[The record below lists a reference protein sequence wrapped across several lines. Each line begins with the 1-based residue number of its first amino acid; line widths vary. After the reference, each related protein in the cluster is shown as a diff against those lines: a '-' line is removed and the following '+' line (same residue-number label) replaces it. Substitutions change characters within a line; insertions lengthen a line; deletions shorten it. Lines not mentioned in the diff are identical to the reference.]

1 MTRLRS
7 TVVALTLTLALL
19 GASGCGST
27 TELAAERGRTLQ
39 ASVLEVTRAA
49 AQGDWDEASTLLAST
64 RELLDAGVEQGEV
77 SAMRYRAIDAALD
90 DVEAELAAAQRR
102 AAAAKAAAEAEATA
116 PADEETP
123 AQRTATTS
131 VENTKAPS
139 KPEPA
144 RPAPPSEPKKPKKP
158 KKPAKVEAPDTT
170 RGDKGKKEPRVR
182 KRG

>member
-7 TVVALTLTLALL
+7 TVVALALTLALL

-27 TELAAERGRTLQ
+27 TELAADRGRTLQ
-39 ASVLEVTRAA
+39 ASVLAVTRAA

-123 AQRTATTS
+123 AQRTATKS
-131 VENTKAPS
+131 AENTKTPS
-139 KPEPA
+139 NPEPA
-144 RPAPPSEPKKPKKP
+144 RPAPPSEPKKP

>member
-7 TVVALTLTLALL
+7 TVVALALTLALL

-39 ASVLEVTRAA
+39 ASVQAVTRAA

-123 AQRTATTS
+123 AQRTATKS
-131 VENTKAPS
+131 VENTKTPS

-144 RPAPPSEPKKPKKP
+144 RPAPPSEPKKP

>member
-7 TVVALTLTLALL
+7 TVVALALTLALL

-27 TELAAERGRTLQ
+27 TELAADRGRTLQ
-39 ASVLEVTRAA
+39 ASVQAVTRAA

-123 AQRTATTS
+123 AQRTATKS

-144 RPAPPSEPKKPKKP
+144 RPAPASEPKKP

>member
-7 TVVALTLTLALL
+7 TVVALALTLALL

-27 TELAAERGRTLQ
+27 TELAADRGRTLQ

-90 DVEAELAAAQRR
+90 DVVAELAAAQRR

-123 AQRTATTS
+123 AQRTATKS
-131 VENTKAPS
+131 AENTKTPS
-139 KPEPA
+139 NPEPA

-158 KKPAKVEAPDTT
+158 AKVEAPATT
-170 RGDKGKKEPRVR
+170 RGDKGKKEPRAR